1 MRCSHDCMAVGEDT
15 LCFQNIDKSHFTSFD
30 SILVVNEARLGLRC
44 FSWNSCESKILKIP
58 KTMMCLHII
67 LSHQICSTASC
78 DACFFVLFCRRPV
91 ASAYLAF
98 IQRRALSFLPKQ
110 NSEIGGN
117 IPPRGGGQM
126 KGRSLP
132 SEPRPR
138 SLA

>member
-98 IQRRALSFLPKQ
+98 IQRRANFFHFFLR
-110 NSEIGGN
+110 IGGN
-117 IPPRGGGQM
+117 LPPRCQKKKKM